1 MTLKQALITL
11 SLALGIALLYLASN
25 YGIWGQMT
33 AHAQGS
39 PKHEPFSVYPYGNT
53 CVFVIRSD
61 QDRNSPVGITA
72 VPMDYVGNFCLPQ

>member
-1 MTLKQALITL
+1 MREVILTIIGSVLLTGAVIAW
-11 SLALGIALLYLASN
+11 SLWN
-25 YGIWGQMT
+25 PVQ
-33 AHAQGS
+33 AQGS

-53 CVFVIRSD
+53 CVFVIQSD